1 MTRKGSISTARAR
14 RKSRGDT
21 QSPLNSIPPMPT
33 GGRQFGAWFD
43 DGAASAACAFFPRFL
58 RFTEGEWAGKP
69 FELQPWQRDQ
79 VIRPLFG

>member
-1 MTRKGSISTARAR
+1 MTRKGSTRAAAAR

-21 QSPLNSIPPMPT
+21 QSPLNSIPPMPP

-43 DGAASAACAFFPRFL
+43 HAATSAACSFFPRFL